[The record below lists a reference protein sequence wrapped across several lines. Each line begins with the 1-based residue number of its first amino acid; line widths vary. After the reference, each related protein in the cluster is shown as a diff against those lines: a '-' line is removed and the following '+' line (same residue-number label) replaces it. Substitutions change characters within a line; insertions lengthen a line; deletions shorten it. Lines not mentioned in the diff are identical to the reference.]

1 MTNPSSKL
9 PNLTKDTEEFLN
21 YIESLDNKPIN
32 ELTAQEARDFL
43 TSLQEETYKNIN
55 ASVEEMFINEV
66 RTYIIRPENS
76 TNNKQPVVLYLH
88 GGGWVMGDEYVYD
101 NLIKKISAGANVAIV
116 FPEYTRAP
124 EAQYPVQINEIYS
137 VLNYVYEHADEMN
150 FDRNKIAIMGD
161 SAGGNMAAVTA
172 MRVKDDDAVK
182 IKFLLLIY
190 PVTNADMDT
199 DSYHHFK
206 DGPWLTKKS
215 MEYFWDAYVPEKKL
229 RKDKFVSPL
238 YAELEDLKGLP
249 STLIITDEND
259 VLCDEGEAFAR
270 KLDDA
275 GVDVVNVRING
286 THHDFV
292 MLNALS
298 ETEPAKGTLK
308 MICSVLNSEL
318 K

>member
-76 TNNKQPVVLYLH
+76 TNNKLPVVLYLH

-259 VLCDEGEAFAR
+259 VLRDEGEAFAR